1 MKIDLKNKIHRDIFI
16 RSMSFIIA
24 IIAFLLLTRIND
36 IIRFIGKLGSLLS
49 PFLIGFGLAFLMNG
63 PIEWLQ
69 NRLLVTPLSQKRC
82 HQLATVI
89 VVIFFLLFFAFV
101 MWVLIPSLIDSL
113 QVFVANFSSYARRF
127 ETTLVELG
135 ERYHLDIS
143 VILNA
148 FQSLDISTTIN
159 KWLQSSMFKMM
170 SYSYNVIHWAANL
183 IIALAAAIYMILDK
197 NNLLQTMR
205 VLIYSILGQRV
216 GNFIQLYGMDTKNIF
231 QQYIVGN
238 ILDSLVVGICAWLGS
253 ALFGFPY
260 APMIGLIVGIT
271 NIIPVFGPFLGA
283 IPVIFLLFII
293 KPMNALIFAIFILI
307 LQQIDGNVLKP
318 LILGDKLG
326 LSGFWILF
334 SVTMG
339 GALFG
344 VMGMFLGVPIFA
356 LIYEGIKDLATLQLR
371 ERGLRIPTSASVS
384 MDELY

>member
-1 MKIDLKNKIHRDIFI
+1 M
-16 RSMSFIIA
+16 
-24 IIAFLLLTRIND
+24 
-36 IIRFIGKLGSLLS
+36 
-49 PFLIGFGLAFLMNG
+49 
-63 PIEWLQ
+63 
-69 NRLLVTPLSQKRC
+69 
-82 HQLATVI
+82 I
-89 VVIFFLLFFAFV
+89 VVILFLLFFAFV

-143 VILNA
+143 MILNT

-170 SYSYNVIHWAANL
+170 SYSYNVIHWAANSV
-183 IIALAAAIYMILDK
+183 IALAAAIYMILDK

-384 MDELY
+384 MDDLH